1 MLTIGVEEEFFVFD
15 RVERDFAPNGLP
27 GFNLLKEQNHSD
39 GGICRFDDEFQLSI
53 VESRT
58 GICRNLKQVQV
69 EVQELRHM
77 LIRATTGSEL
87 AIVAAGTLPLGSWR
101 SARIM
106 NKPRYEEIDRHYH
119 EVARRRATCGC
130 HVHIGIADR
139 DVAVQVLNR
148 VQPWLPTLLALS
160 TSSPFYEEADTGYQS
175 FRSLLWGGFPVAGV
189 PRPFRSYQEYLR
201 RIQVLIDTGSILDP
215 GHTYW
220 DARLGVKYNTLEFRL
235 ADACTS
241 VGEVLLQA
249 GLCRALVLTCLNE
262 VENNRPLSAA
272 QPELI
277 RAATWRAARSG
288 LDGEL
293 IDVVAEEKV
302 TAPTMLDR
310 FLTYLRNA
318 LEELGDWEEIVD
330 LVDQTRQRGTSAR
343 RQHHVLAR
351 TGRLEDVVHSLAV
364 ETASNRQ

>member
-15 RVERDFAPNGLP
+15 RVNRDFASDGLP
-27 GFNLLKEQNHSD
+27 GFNLLKEQISCD
-39 GGICRFDDEFQLSI
+39 DGICRFDHEFQLSI

-58 GICRNLKQVQV
+58 GICRDLKQVQI

-77 LIRATTGSEL
+77 LIGRTTGSEL

-101 SARIM
+101 TARITQ
-106 NKPRYEEIDRHYH
+106 KPRYEEIDQHYR

-139 DVAVQVLNR
+139 DIAVQVLNR

-160 TSSPFYEEADTGYQS
+160 ASSPFYEEADTGYQS

-189 PRPFRSYQEYLR
+189 PQPFSSYQDYLQ
-201 RIQVLIDTGSILDP
+201 RIQVLIDTGSILDE

-220 DARLGVKYNTLEFRL
+220 DARLGVKYDTLEFRL
-235 ADACTS
+235 ADACTT
-241 VGEVLLQA
+241 VDEVILQA
-249 GLCRALVLTCLNE
+249 GLCRALALTCINE
-262 VENNRPLSAA
+262 TANNRPLPAA

-293 IDVVAEEKV
+293 IDVVAKEKV
-302 TAPTMLDR
+302 TATIMLDR
-310 FLTYLRNA
+310 LLTYLRNA

-330 LVDQTRQRGTSAR
+330 LVNQTQQRGTSAR
-343 RQHHVLAR
+343 RQHQVLAC
-351 TGRLEDVVHSLAV
+351 TGRFEDVVHALEM
-364 ETASNRQ
+364 ETALNQQ